1 MPRVPDFHPRCPRRR
16 QQKVIQYL
24 HYKVKYANS
33 TQRIPEF
40 PIEPEMALELLMA
53 SNFLEC

>member
-1 MPRVPDFHPRCPRRR
+1 MPDFHPRCPRRR